1 MICCCIRCW
10 RVCTSL
16 TISPSSWA
24 LSSSLRFFRAYSGR
38 RYGEGPPVARPL
50 RLESWGWSGQP
61 QLIPKPLIC
70 GVLHV
75 ADSDLPPWPGTLHLG
90 EVHAKFLG
98 LTLGGLRGVGL
109 FLPAALS
116 GILGLPGCL
125 TGGVLGALRGLTS
138 LVCHL
143 ARCVLSLLG
152 GPSGD
157 VLSLLGSALGCIL
170 RSLRS
175 LSRLVGNLPSGI
187 LGLPGRLTG
196 GVLDALRGLAGLI
209 CHLAHGVLVFPPL
222 LRTGVGLVARV
233 FDGLSGLR
241 GGRELQVQHATVWP
255 ELQLQER
262 PGLVGHG
269 GRLVALFVGSH
280 LVAFGRRQIGG
291 VADRA
296 LVYYVAL
303 LVEDHLDQVPF
314 LVNGALDGVA
324 LLVGG
329 GV

>member
-24 LSSSLRFFRAYSGR
+24 LSSSLRFFRAYTGR

-61 QLIPKPLIC
+61 QLIPKPLIR
-70 GVLHV
+70 GILHV
-75 ADSDLPPWPGTLHLG
+75 ADSDLSLDPGTLDLG
-90 EVHAKFLG
+90 EVHAQLLG

-116 GILGLPGCL
+116 GILGRL
-125 TGGVLGALRGLTS
+125 TRGVLGTLRGLTS

-152 GPSGD
+152 GPSGG

-196 GVLDALRGLAGLI
+196 GVLNTLHGLPGLI
-209 CHLAHGVLVFPPL
+209 CHLAQGVLIFLALL
-222 LRTGVGLVARV
+222 LRTGVGLVA
-233 FDGLSGLR
+233 GLLGGL
-241 GGRELQVQHATVWP
+241 GGLGRRRYLQVENA
-255 ELQLQER
+255 
-262 PGLVGHG
+262 
-269 GRLVALFVGSH
+269 
-280 LVAFGRRQIGG
+280 
-291 VADRA
+291 
-296 LVYYVAL
+296 
-303 LVEDHLDQVPF
+303 
-314 LVNGALDGVA
+314 
-324 LLVGG
+324 
-329 GV
+329 